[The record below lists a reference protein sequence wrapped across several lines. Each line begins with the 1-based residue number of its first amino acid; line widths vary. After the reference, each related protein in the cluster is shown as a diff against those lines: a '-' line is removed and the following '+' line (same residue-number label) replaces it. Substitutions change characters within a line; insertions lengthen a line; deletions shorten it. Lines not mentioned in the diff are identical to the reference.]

1 MVLNKFIKI
10 IKIQIK
16 KNNIYIIS
24 NIIIFLELN
33 TYLEIQIIDII

>member
-1 MVLNKFIKI
+1 MFLNKFIKI
-10 IKIQIK
+10 IKIKIK

-33 TYLEIQIIDII
+33 IYLEIQIIDII

>member
-10 IKIQIK
+10 IKIKIK

-33 TYLEIQIIDII
+33 IYLEIQIIDII